1 MDERKNELLFDI
13 GIFKGIMSNATDED
27 VKRALDTA
35 IDIFAHLIQGY
46 ELKMPEPPQ
55 VEEDHKDLD
64 MPLDK
69 DLEVTQED

>member
-55 VEEDHKDLD
+55 VEEDLD
-64 MPLDK
+64 GKLPLDK

>member
-1 MDERKNELLFDI
+1 MDEKKNELLFDI
-13 GIFKGIMSNATDED
+13 GIFKGMMSNVTDED

-35 IDIFAHLIQGY
+35 VDIFAHLIQGY

-55 VEEDHKDLD
+55 VEEDLD
-64 MPLDK
+64 TVPLDK